1 MYGLIGHMPPRNS
14 LGELELVVLMALMR
28 ADEGAHG
35 AAIREEIAA
44 TTGRQVTP
52 GAIYPTLDRL
62 EQRGL
67 VRSYMGEPVAER
79 GGRAK
84 RHFVLLKP
92 GLVEVRRAWRQ
103 YAQLAAGLQSALG
116 TSGLES
122 AVRKGRSR

>member
-1 MYGLIGHMPPRNS
+1 MPPRSS
-14 LGELELVVLMALMR
+14 LGELELIILLGLMR
-28 ADEGAHG
+28 AGEGAHG
-35 AAIREEIAA
+35 AAIREEIAR
-44 TTGRQVTP
+44 TTGREVTP

-92 GLVEVRRAWRQ
+92 GLAEVRRTWRQ
-103 YAQLAAGLQSALG
+103 FAMLAD
-116 TSGLES
+116 GLEAS
-122 AVRKGRSR
+122 LKVRP

>member
-1 MYGLIGHMPPRNS
+1 MPPRNS

-62 EQRGL
+62 
-67 VRSYMGEPVAER
+67 VRSYMGEPVAAR

-92 GLVEVRRAWRQ
+92 GLVEVQRAWRQ
-103 YAQLAAGLQSALG
+103 YALLAK
-116 TSGLES
+116 GLES
-122 AVRKGRSR
+122 ALEKGRSR